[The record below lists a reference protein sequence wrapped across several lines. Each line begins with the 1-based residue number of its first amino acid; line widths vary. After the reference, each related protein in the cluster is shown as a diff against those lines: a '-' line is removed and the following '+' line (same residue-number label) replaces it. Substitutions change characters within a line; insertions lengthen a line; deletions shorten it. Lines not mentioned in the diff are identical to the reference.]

1 MIIAVDFDGTIVEH
15 KYPEIGRELPFAIET
30 LKKLQQERHR
40 LILWSVCG
48 KVNYYRRPWIS
59 AGSVDWS
66 FMP

>member
-40 LILWSVCG
+40 LFCGVYG

-59 AGSVDWS
+59 ARSVDWN